1 MIDYSNS
8 NAEAIIS
15 EYIHSDRDREIARR
29 RIIDGHTIEQIA
41 EEFDRS
47 QRQMQRIIT
56 RIQTKVFL
64 HLG

>member
-15 EYIHSDRDREIARR
+15 EYIHSDLDREIARR

-41 EEFDRS
+41 EEYERRF
-47 QRQMQRIIT
+47 
-56 RIQTKVFL
+56 
-64 HLG
+64 